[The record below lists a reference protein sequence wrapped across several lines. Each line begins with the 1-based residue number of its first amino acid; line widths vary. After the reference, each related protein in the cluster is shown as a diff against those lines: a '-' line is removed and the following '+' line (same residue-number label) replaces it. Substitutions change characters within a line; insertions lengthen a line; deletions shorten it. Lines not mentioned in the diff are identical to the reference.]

1 MNGLQ
6 QMFTSL
12 RGGSNELLDRRY
24 EIQAQ
29 LGHGG
34 QGTVFRAFDQIESRS
49 VAVKL
54 LNDPNDANQRFR
66 FEQEIRNLAAIEFP
80 SIVPIYRH
88 GRTRWQGR
96 TVHYFAMRL
105 EEGQTLQDRIARSKK
120 PLHPSSCIRI
130 ALEVLG
136 ALDYA
141 HRLGIVHRDLK
152 PSNII
157 QRTQGVIVLVDFGI
171 ATAPDAVTK
180 STLIFA
186 TPNYAAPERFDPN
199 LVSAYKGIEATSKLD
214 VFSLGI
220 ILYEMLTLLPAS
232 LIRDRPPALH
242 EVNPDV
248 SPALGMVV
256 HKAMARKPEH
266 RLTVQE
272 FTEALNEV
280 SRGEPRVSCINP
292 VSVGTQLSDINHWL
306 ARGDAADLNN
316 AVAKIREL
324 EDEGWCFGELLQAK
338 KIIAEHWLEEARR
351 LRSSDEQ
358 LILTKLSD
366 VLRFSYRHSEAIRMA
381 RELLIPKIESFL
393 GQGRYADAVN
403 TLRKLVRLEP
413 DEAHCSGLAHL
424 VSAEL
429 AADQEAS
436 VKGRALALEAAASI
450 ERGELIWGWAQLQ
463 TLSEILRGMP
473 EGADD
478 LRTSAAE
485 LQERVR
491 ALLETVEE
499 AYARAKSLVA
509 ARLYDEAEIACAEGL
524 AVCPAHPE
532 LLSLRVDAKE
542 THRRFLLA
550 EFNELEERVLSET
563 SLERRLTTVESHADS
578 LNSWAPHRM
587 LVDCT
592 KHRLDGV
599 TALRSLHERLID
611 SGDLDVADR
620 CQRAIQKL
628 QPASEFDLHDELS
641 AAQGIVPRQRWQRR
655 IEHLFESGQL
665 QAARAALQQG
675 ISGRAV
681 SERNSA
687 WEHNIESQT
696 SERQR
701 ALLEDANA
709 ADRAIVR
716 ALQLMESSAQD
727 ANDWLNEALQITPGH
742 ALALFLS
749 SKIALPQ
756 PQETTPKTPPSRTR
770 EVINKLAQLH
780 RMVLRHRP
788 GSRTPTPVDVPGEVV
803 VAASAFADS
812 PPSKPATST
821 PVTPT
826 PAPTPLPPAQ
836 IPSPVVTPL
845 PARSRTPG
853 IVPRWKFN
861 EYSVIAGSCVL
872 LLVVIFGLTRLLTN
886 KPSSLKEATQRA
898 RTESE
903 SPQQSPES
911 VTPEPPKSAPQ
922 SSAAR
927 VFTDLP
933 PGGSI
938 KLDGVELGKSSGAEI
953 VGNLQVG
960 KRLLEIDAGPLGK
973 ASFRFAVNDQGAP
986 LFPEQSPVTGLKAL
1000 GSDRLIKCHKTFSI
1014 NNGLG
1019 HTWVWLVGRSRS
1031 RSKLRI
1037 SPALTNS
1044 CAVDCNRSGWCCG
1057 R

>member
-49 VAVKL
+49 VAVNL
-54 LNDPNDANQRFR
+54 LNDPNDANQRLR
-66 FEQEIRNLAAIEFP
+66 FDQEIRNLAAIEFP

-130 ALEVLG
+130 ALKVLG

-186 TPNYAAPERFDPN
+186 TPNYAAPERFDPD

-242 EVNPDV
+242 EVDPEV
-248 SPALGMVV
+248 SPTLGMVV

-280 SRGEPRVSCINP
+280 SRGEPKVSCINP
-292 VSVGTQLSDINHWL
+292 VAVGTQLSDINHWL

-403 TLRKLVRLEP
+403 TLRKLVRWEP
-413 DEAHCSGLAHL
+413 DEAHCSGLARL

-436 VKGRALALEAAASI
+436 VKGRALSLEAAASI

-532 LLSLRVDAKE
+532 LFSLRVDAKE
-542 THRRFLLA
+542 AHRRFLLA

-578 LNSWAPHRM
+578 LSSWAPHRM

-628 QPASEFDLHDELS
+628 QPASEFDLQDELS

-655 IEHLFESGQL
+655 IEHLVESGQL

-681 SERNSA
+681 WERNSA

-803 VAASAFADS
+803 VASSAFAALR
-812 PPSKPATST
+812 PPSQP
-821 PVTPT
+821 PVH
-826 PAPTPLPPAQ
+826 
-836 IPSPVVTPL
+836 
-845 PARSRTPG
+845 RSRP
-853 IVPRWKFN
+853 PPPH
-861 EYSVIAGSCVL
+861 L
-872 LLVVIFGLTRLLTN
+872 LSTG
-886 KPSSLKEATQRA
+886 PD
-898 RTESE
+898 TES
-903 SPQQSPES
+903 
-911 VTPEPPKSAPQ
+911 
-922 SSAAR
+922 
-927 VFTDLP
+927 
-933 PGGSI
+933 
-938 KLDGVELGKSSGAEI
+938 
-953 VGNLQVG
+953 
-960 KRLLEIDAGPLGK
+960 
-973 ASFRFAVNDQGAP
+973 
-986 LFPEQSPVTGLKAL
+986 
-1000 GSDRLIKCHKTFSI
+1000 
-1014 NNGLG
+1014 
-1019 HTWVWLVGRSRS
+1019 GR
-1031 RSKLRI
+1031 
-1037 SPALTNS
+1037 N
-1044 CAVDCNRSGWCCG
+1044 AVDCTVENSRKCTQMEVQRVLCYRWFVHFAAGSDLRSHAAAHEQTF
-1057 R
+1057 